1 MAQVRYDP
9 TAIEN
14 KWAERWHAA
23 GIGEVDLSRPKRP
36 FYNLMMFPYP
46 SAEGLHV
53 GNVYAFTGAD
63 VYGRFT
69 AMRGYDVFEP
79 IGFDAFGI
87 HSENFALK
95 RNTHP
100 KRLIAGNVEN
110 FRHQLH
116 RMEGRFAWNRTV
128 DTTQPEYYRWT
139 QWIFLQMLKSG
150 LAEKKVAPVNWC
162 PSCLT
167 VLANE
172 QVIQGACER
181 CGTAVTTRHLE
192 QWFLRIT
199 AYADRLLDHLDGLD
213 WSEVVKTAQ
222 RNWIGRSRGLEM
234 AFPVVGTSHEIAF
247 FTTRPDTIHGATFVV
262 LAPEHP
268 LALKITTE
276 PNRKAVRTYVEAALS
291 RRETERLEANREKTG
306 VDTGAKARNLATGE
320 EIPVYVADYVLGG
333 YGTGA
338 IMAVPAH
345 DERDFEFARAFG
357 LGIRTVVVPA
367 HGEQA
372 ASEDEAAAALDPETG
387 RGAAYGGA
395 GMLVNSG
402 SLTGLDSETA
412 KARVIAWAEEK
423 GYGNARTTYRLR
435 DWLISRQ
442 RYWGPP
448 VPVVYCEKCGTVPV
462 PEDELPVL
470 LPDVENFRAE
480 AGGASPLAAIES
492 FVHTTCPSCHGPARR
507 DTDVSDNFLDSAWYF
522 LRYPSTDLADVA
534 FDPGRNRTWLPVD
547 MYIGG
552 REHSVLHLMY
562 TRFVCMALHDMGY
575 LDFEEPFKVF
585 RAHGTVI
592 HNGAKMSKS
601 RGNVVN
607 PDELFDRY
615 GADTVRTY
623 LMFMGPFQEGG
634 DYSDAGIQGV
644 YRFLGRV
651 WDLAHDVLAGR
662 PQPTGPSDTLERA
675 RHRTVRKA
683 TEGLSDLHY
692 NTVVAAL
699 MEYLNTLTAER
710 TRVTRAQVETLLLLL
725 APFAPAITDE
735 LWESFGHEESI
746 ACASWPEADP
756 RYLVD
761 AVVEIPVQVNG
772 RLRDRITLTP
782 DLPEAEALTRALE
795 QEAVLRAVGKPEAI
809 RRVVYVPGRMLNLV
823 VPSAP
828 EPRAQAGD

>member
-1 MAQVRYDP
+1 LDQVRYDP
-9 TAIEN
+9 QAVER
-14 KWAERWHAA
+14 KWAQRWQEA
-23 GIGEVDLSRPKRP
+23 GIGEVDLDRAMKP
-36 FYNLMMFPYP
+36 FFNLMMFPYP

-63 VYGRFT
+63 VFGRFT
-69 AMRGYDVFEP
+69 AMQGYDVFEP

-100 KRLIAGNVEN
+100 KRLIAQNVAN
-110 FRHQLH
+110 FTRQLH
-116 RMEGRFAWNRTV
+116 RMEGRFAWSHAV
-128 DTTQPEYYRWT
+128 DTTQPSYYRWT
-139 QWIFLQMLKSG
+139 QWLFVQMFKHG
-150 LAEKKVAPVNWC
+150 LAEKKLAPVNWC

-181 CGTAVTTRHLE
+181 CGTPVVTRHLE
-192 QWFLRIT
+192 QWFLKIT
-199 AYADRLLDHLDGLD
+199 RYADRLLDNLEWLD

-234 AFPVVGTSHEIAF
+234 AFPIIGTEHRIAF
-247 FTTRPDTIHGATFVV
+247 FTTRPDTIYGATFMV

-268 LALKITTE
+268 LARTIATPE
-276 PNRKAVRTYVEAALS
+276 RRAAVEAYIEAALA
-291 RRETERLEANREKTG
+291 RRETDRLEAGRDKTG

-320 EIPVYVADYVLGG
+320 AIAVYVADYVLGG

-345 DERDFEFARAFG
+345 DARDRAFAEAFG
-357 LGIRTVVVPA
+357 LPIRTVVVPA
-367 HGEQA
+367 DGEQA
-372 ASEDEAAAALDPETG
+372 AAQAEAAVALDPEAS
-387 RGAAYGGA
+387 AAYEKPGV
-395 GMLVNSG
+395 LVDSG
-402 SLTGLDSETA
+402 PFTGLDSETA
-412 KARVIAWAEEK
+412 KARVIAWAEEN
-423 GYGNARTTYRLR
+423 GYGHARTTYRLR

-448 VPVVYCEKCGTVPV
+448 IPIVYCDTCGTVPV
-462 PEDELPVL
+462 PEEDLPVL
-470 LPDVENFRAE
+470 LPDVENFRPE
-480 AGGASPLAAIES
+480 AGGSSPLAAIPA
-492 FVHTTCPSCHGPARR
+492 FVQTTCPTCGGPARR

-522 LRYPSTDLADVA
+522 LRYPSSEFDDRP
-534 FDPGRNRTWLPVD
+534 FDPERTRRWLPVD

-552 REHSVLHLMY
+552 REHAVLHLMY

-575 LDFEEPFKVF
+575 LSFEEPFRVF
-585 RAHGTVI
+585 RAHGTVV

-644 YRFLGRV
+644 FRFLNRV
-651 WDLAHDVLAGR
+651 WDLALEVAAVGR
-662 PQPTGPSDTLERA
+662 TGPGPEAVERA
-675 RHRTVRKA
+675 RHRTIRKV
-683 TEGLSDLHY
+683 TEDLKELHL
-692 NTVVAAL
+692 NTAVAAL
-699 MEYLNTLTAER
+699 MEYLNTLSA
-710 TRVTRAQVETLLLLL
+710 TRAQATRSQVETLLLLL
-725 APFAPAITDE
+725 APFAPAVTDE
-735 LWESFGHEESI
+735 LWERLGHTRSI
-746 ACASWPEADP
+746 HLETWPVADAA
-756 RYLVD
+756 YLVEQE
-761 AVVEIPVQVNG
+761 VEIPVQVNG
-772 RLRDRITLTP
+772 RLRDRITVP
-782 DLPEAEALTRALE
+782 VDLNEADVVARALARD
-795 QEAVLRAVGKPEAI
+795 AVRRVIAGPEAI

-823 VPSAP
+823 AAQGAAESA
-828 EPRAQAGD
+828 GGGGV